1 MNNFLKLIVKKDP
14 KSPVSEAYR
23 DIRTNIKFAN
33 IDRDVKKILV
43 TSSVASEGKSTTISN
58 LACTLADDDN
68 KVLVIDCDLR
78 KPTIHKKFSIRNNR
92 GLTDILV
99 TKEDY
104 TDYKQKIY
112 DRLDIITSGRI
123 PSNPSEILGSNSMK
137 QLLQIV
143 ENDYD
148 YILIDS
154 APISAVT
161 DSLIIS
167 SYVDGVIIV
176 IEAGKT
182 PIEIVKNSVEK
193 LRNVSANII
202 GTILNNVE
210 INSRNNMYYYSYSR
224 YMESE

>member
-1 MNNFLKLIVKKDP
+1 MNNFLNLIVKKDP

-154 APISAVT
+154 APISVVT
-161 DSLIIS
+161 DPLIIS